1 MSLSWALV
9 ATQRHELWALQSSHQ
24 LMSTH
29 PISSE
34 ARLQHELRRGLQH
47 LHVDVEHQRV
57 EFRRQGLGVLGV
69 PGHVGLEI
77 QPLKLDT
84 QVNVVNLQAL
94 TPPIRVR
101 GVLFGAADGGR

>member
-1 MSLSWALV
+1 MTPPPL
-9 ATQRHELWALQSSHQ
+9 T
-24 LMSTH
+24 

-34 ARLQHELRRGLQH
+34 ARLQHELRRGLQR
-47 LHVDVEHQRV
+47 LHVGVEHQRV
-57 EFRRQGLGVLGV
+57 EFRRQGLGV
-69 PGHVGLEI
+69 PGHVGLES